1 MRGSGTFVTDPE
13 KSYRVAN
20 PGQNRYPEDMDGDVC
35 SLCGHG
41 GSHRSRILFLCGF
54 VFSHLGNGFM
64 KIRLC
69 PIVLA
74 LLTVLWSGAP
84 PAWAVNKEMVQLQT
98 QVQDLQDRI
107 AHMQQSFDERM
118 GVMQHL
124 IEQST
129 DRANKVATS
138 VTELQST
145 LQKQQNDSGA
155 HVEQLSG
162 QIQSLNDTLDELKA
176 RLAKVSKQLEDM
188 QSAQQSLT
196 AQQTQQQQQQAS
208 APPPDVLYNNA
219 LRDYQA
225 GKNDLAAQ
233 EFADYVKFYPNTDLA
248 GNSNFYLADIQFRQ
262 GNYQAAVKSY
272 DQVLQSFPDG
282 NKAASAELKKGLAL
296 IELGQ
301 QEAGIT
307 ALRHVIQRYPKSNEA
322 LQARERLR
330 KLGVATVGTTARKAQ
345 PQ

>member
-1 MRGSGTFVTDPE
+1 
-13 KSYRVAN
+13 
-20 PGQNRYPEDMDGDVC
+20 
-35 SLCGHG
+35 
-41 GSHRSRILFLCGF
+41 
-54 VFSHLGNGFM
+54 M
-64 KIRLC
+64 KIRRS
-69 PIVLA
+69 PIVLT
-74 LLTVLWSGAP
+74 LLAALWSGVT
-84 PAWAVNKEMVQLQT
+84 PAWGVNKEMVQLQT

-124 IEQST
+124 VEQST

-145 LQKQQNDSGA
+145 LQKQQSDSGS
-155 HVEQLSG
+155 HVDQLSG

-188 QSAQQSLT
+188 QAAQQSIA

-282 NKAASAELKKGLAL
+282 NKAAAAELKKGLAL
-296 IELGQ
+296 VELGRN
-301 QEAGIT
+301 EEGIA

-330 KLGVATVGTTARKAQ
+330 KLGVPTVGTTAHRAQ